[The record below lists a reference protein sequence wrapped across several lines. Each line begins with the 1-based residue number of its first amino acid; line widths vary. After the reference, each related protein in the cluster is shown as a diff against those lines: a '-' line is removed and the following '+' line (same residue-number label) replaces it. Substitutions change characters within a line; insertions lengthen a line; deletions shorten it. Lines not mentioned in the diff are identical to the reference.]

1 MRVIEALLCSSLV
14 LLAAAAVGV
23 ADDTSAAGGPC
34 AQDVARKVQAHYETV
49 TDLTA
54 RFRQTRQAV
63 VIGGGFAASAEP
75 AREGSVVLAKPGR
88 MRWSY
93 ETPDESLL
101 VTDGKVVWM
110 YDPLLEEAQR
120 LPDAAGL
127 LSGAAVRFLMGEG
140 DLLASFAV
148 STPDCAARPVRL
160 ELVPREDAGY
170 ERLSLDVDPES
181 GRVQAS
187 TVTDLFGNR
196 TTVAFSQVRLNTKP
210 AADVFRFEP
219 PPGVAVIDLTV
230 SPPTPGGTPER
241 R

>member
-1 MRVIEALLCSSLV
+1 MRVFAGLIAPALLA
-14 LLAAAAVGV
+14 LAAGASA
-23 ADDTSAAGGPC
+23 ADDTSADRSC

-49 TDLTA
+49 ADLTA

-63 VIGGGFAASAEP
+63 VIGGGFAASEP
-75 AREGSVVLAKPGR
+75 VREGSVVLAKPGR

-101 VTDGKVVWM
+101 VTDGQVVWM

-120 LPDAAGL
+120 LPDAAGV

-148 STPDCAARPVRL
+148 STPDCSARPVRL

-170 ERLSLDVDPES
+170 ERLTLEVDPES

-187 TVTDLFGNR
+187 TVADLFGNR
-196 TTVAFSQVRLNTKP
+196 TTVAFDQVRLNTKP
-210 AADVFRFEP
+210 AAGLFRFEP

-230 SPPTPGGTPER
+230 APPTPGGTPER

>member
-1 MRVIEALLCSSLV
+1 MKKISAFVCSSLV
-14 LLAAAAVGV
+14 VLAAAAGA
-23 ADDTSAAGGPC
+23 ADDTSTDRSC
-34 AQDVARKVQAHYETV
+34 ATDVARRVQAHYETV
-49 TDLTA
+49 VDLTA
-54 RFRQTRQAV
+54 RFQQTRQAV
-63 VIGGGFAASAEP
+63 VIGGGLAASPEP

-93 ETPDESLL
+93 ETPDESLM
-101 VTDGKVVWM
+101 VTDGNIVWM

-120 LPDAAGL
+120 LPDAGGL

-140 DLLASFAV
+140 DLLASFTV

-160 ELVPREDAGY
+160 DLVPREDAGY
-170 ERLSLDVDPES
+170 ERLTLEVDPES

-196 TTVAFSQVRLNTKP
+196 TTVAFSQVRLNTAP
-210 AADVFRFEP
+210 RADLFRFEP

-230 SPPTPGGTPER
+230 SPPTPGGAAER
-241 R
+241 P